1 VRNEGRARGRWPALA
16 RPLAGDSV
24 FDRRSKVPHV
34 LFALHS
40 GLATLCVVGPGYKWW
55 GASATPF
62 GFGLPFSLAWAIGW
76 LISVFVSLLLYER
89 WTRRCEDET

>member
-1 VRNEGRARGRWPALA
+1 
-16 RPLAGDSV
+16 V

-40 GLATLCVVGPGYKWW
+40 ALATLCVVGPGYKWW
-55 GASATPF
+55 GASARPF
-62 GFGLPFSLAWAIGW
+62 VFGLPFSLAWAVGW

-89 WTRRCEDET
+89 WTRHCEEAERGE